1 MLPSVYRQA
10 IILTLVCVFFRCLT
24 WTLVASWQTNEYQSQ
39 WRAQIPQSLIS
50 LEPPGAVASVVNMI
64 NCLCLLFQVHARQ
77 HNRHPCI
84 WSPVPTLSEV
94 KSLFPPPYCPCA
106 FLFKEPFLN
115 NNEESSVC
123 SPEAKLDRIERRREH
138 IRTVSIYG
146 EVWEV
151 FFFVAKEI
159 FFIGRFG
166 TWLRRGRSSLL
177 HLQVITSRFSRFQNY
192 LSETLLVVHSIIGLF
207 MPHSNPIPNSNL
219 PPGLLLLGLEHLART
234 QQHLRSLLPNA
245 SYLFQLPLLLS
256 KAHFLHLQGKT
267 L

>member
-1 MLPSVYRQA
+1 MLLSVYSQA

-24 WTLVASWQTNEYQSQ
+24 WTLVASWQTNECQSQ
-39 WRAQIPQSLIS
+39 WRAQIQQSLIS
-50 LEPPGAVASVVNMI
+50 LEPQGALASVVNLM
-64 NCLCLLFQVHARQ
+64 NCLYPLFQVHAGQ
-77 HNRHPCI
+77 HNRHPRI
-84 WSPVPTLSEV
+84 RSPVPTLSQV
-94 KSLFPPPYCPCA
+94 KSPFSPPYCPCA

-115 NNEESSVC
+115 NIEESTVC

-151 FFFVAKEI
+151 FFAKEI
-159 FFIGRFG
+159 FFIERFG

-177 HLQVITSRFSRFQNY
+177 HLQVITSSHSLFQNY
-192 LSETLLVVHSIIGLF
+192 LSATLFVLHSIIRLF
-207 MPHSNPIPNSNL
+207 MPNSNPIPNSNL
-219 PPGLLLLGLEHLART
+219 PPGLLLLGLEHLARNH
-234 QQHLRSLLPNA
+234 QHLRSLLPNA
-245 SYLFQLPLLLS
+245 SYLFQLLLLLT

>member
-1 MLPSVYRQA
+1 MARTNTT
-10 IILTLVCVFFRCLT
+10 IIDFFGTTRC
-24 WTLVASWQTNEYQSQ
+24 SCFCCKYDEFHIY
-39 WRAQIPQSLIS
+39 
-50 LEPPGAVASVVNMI
+50 PP
-64 NCLCLLFQVHARQ
+64 FQVHAGQ
-77 HNRHPCI
+77 HNRHPRI

-94 KSLFPPPYCPCA
+94 KSPFPPPHCPCA

-115 NNEESSVC
+115 NIEESTVC

-151 FFFVAKEI
+151 FFAQEI
-159 FFIGRFG
+159 FFIERFG

-177 HLQVITSRFSRFQNY
+177 HLQVITSSHSLFQNY
-192 LSETLLVVHSIIGLF
+192 LSATLFIVHSIIRLF

-219 PPGLLLLGLEHLART
+219 PPGLLLLGLKHLARNH
-234 QQHLRSLLPNA
+234 QHLRSLPPNA
-245 SYLFQLPLLLS
+245 SYLFQLALLLT
-256 KAHFLHLQGKT
+256 KAHFVHLQGKT

>member
-1 MLPSVYRQA
+1 MLPSVYIQA

-24 WTLVASWQTNEYQSQ
+24 WTLVASWQTNECQSQ

-50 LEPPGAVASVVNMI
+50 LEPPGAVASVVNMM

-77 HNRHPCI
+77 HNRHPRI

-151 FFFVAKEI
+151 FFLLQKKYFLSEGLGHGWGEGAPACS
-159 FFIGRFG
+159 
-166 TWLRRGRSSLL
+166 TSRSSPQDFLDFKITYRKLYLL
-177 HLQVITSRFSRFQNY
+177 CIQ
-192 LSETLLVVHSIIGLF
+192 
-207 MPHSNPIPNSNL
+207 
-219 PPGLLLLGLEHLART
+219 
-234 QQHLRSLLPNA
+234 
-245 SYLFQLPLLLS
+245 
-256 KAHFLHLQGKT
+256 
-267 L
+267 